1 MNKPLLVISAP
12 IFTRSGYGSHSRDIL
27 KAIRKLDK
35 FDIKILSQRWGN
47 TPFTALKGDDEFAV
61 WCRENTVN
69 TQLSKKP
76 DVFVQISVA
85 NEFQPVGEFNIGITA
100 GVETDLAPHSF
111 VEGCNRMDL
120 IVVPSQFV
128 KTVLERTTYTEANKQ
143 TGQAIREIKIEKP
156 IVVLFE
162 GVDETIY
169 SKGFGHSEI
178 LKDVETDFNFL
189 FVGHWLQGAPG
200 EDRKDIYT
208 LIDVFC
214 TTFGNQPK
222 EKQPGLI
229 LKTSS
234 ATFSV
239 MDREAMVEKIN
250 WVTDR
255 LKSVPP
261 IYLLHGDMSDEEISS
276 LYYDDKVKVMASFTK
291 GEGYGRPLA
300 EFTFT
305 GKPVIASKWSGHLD
319 FLSEDGAILVD
330 GDVKPVHQSV
340 VNDFLIK
347 ESKWFTVNASDAC
360 AKMFDVWKNYD
371 KHISNSKKLQQ
382 RNKKEFSLSQMDVE
396 LKEIFNT
403 YVKVKEYKP
412 IVLPELVK
420 L

>member
-61 WCRENTVN
+61 WCRENTVQ

-143 TGQAIREIKIEKP
+143 TGQAIREIKITKP

-222 EKQPGLI
+222 SKQPGLI

-239 MDREAMVEKIN
+239 MDREAMVEKIK
-250 WVTDR
+250 WVTNR
-255 LKSVPP
+255 LKNIPP

-276 LYYDDKVKVMASFTK
+276 LYYDDTVKVMASFTK

-319 FLSEDGAILVD
+319 FLSDDGAILVD

-371 KHISNSKKLQQ
+371 KHTPNSKKLQQ
-382 RNKKEFSLSQMDVE
+382 RNKKQFSLSQMDVE
-396 LKEIFNT
+396 LKEIFDT
-403 YVKVKEYKP
+403 YVKVKEYKQ

>member
-61 WCRENTVN
+61 WCRENTVQ

-128 KTVLERTTYTEANKQ
+128 KSVLEKTTYTEANKQ
-143 TGQAIREIKIEKP
+143 TGQVIREIKITKP

-162 GVDETIY
+162 GVDESIY

-208 LIDVFC
+208 LIDAFC
-214 TTFGNQPK
+214 TTFGNQPN

-239 MDREAMVEKIN
+239 MDREAMVEKIR
-250 WVTDR
+250 WVTNR
-255 LKSVPP
+255 LKTVPP

-305 GKPVIASKWSGHLD
+305 GKPVIASKWSGHMD
-319 FLSEDGAILVD
+319 FLSEDGAILID
-330 GDVKPVHQSV
+330 GEVKPIHQSV

-360 AKMFDVWKNYD
+360 SKMFEVWKNYD
-371 KHISNSKKLQQ
+371 KHIPNSKKLQQ
-382 RNKKEFSLSQMDVE
+382 RNKKQFSLSQMDIE
-396 LKEIFNT
+396 LKEIFDT